1 MAVGTQWADVLYC
14 KGTNIC
20 DQVRLYKD
28 APGTMKELIRLLY
41 LVFVILP
48 LGLIFI
54 GPLLTLAALR
64 GKQKIGPI
72 VLDPG
77 RRGAAGRLGSLL
89 LGILVWLVVWGGLAM
104 ILGGV
109 GSPAIGGPTNEGL
122 QAQTT
127 PTAPAVITT
136 PTSTPTSLPSAT
148 PVPPVTPTP
157 QEEVPTPSPSPA
169 PSPSPLPPTPTLPT
183 STPTPPPA
191 TPTPLPT
198 AIITASPT
206 LGSTFSPQEEIEAIA
221 AIEAA
226 NELLRAAVVEPS
238 IGNLAAL
245 ETLWRGEALAKAQA
259 FAQDLY
265 QRYLRP
271 MDVTFVYLAPPAIRA
286 GNLPGTVF
294 VSSTESWTYTGP
306 RETHGE
312 SFKFTYTLAR
322 QDEGWVITDYAYG
335 LGSITLPPPEEE
347 SLTPIATPASE

>member
-1 MAVGTQWADVLYC
+1 
-14 KGTNIC
+14 
-20 DQVRLYKD
+20 
-28 APGTMKELIRLLY
+28 MKELIRLLY
-41 LVFVILP
+41 LVVVIVP
-48 LGLIFI
+48 LGLLFI

-77 RRGAAGRLGSLL
+77 RRGAAGRFGALL
-89 LGILVWLVVWGGLAM
+89 LGILVWLAVWGGLAI
-104 ILGGV
+104 ILSGARP
-109 GSPAIGGPTNEGL
+109 PAIGDPTNERL
-122 QAQTT
+122 QAQIT

-136 PTSTPTSLPSAT
+136 STSTPTSLPSAT

-157 QEEVPTPSPSPA
+157 QAEVPTPSPSPA
-169 PSPSPLPPTPTLPT
+169 PSPSPSPSPLPPTPTPALPT
-183 STPTPPPA
+183 ATPAPPPA

-198 AIITASPT
+198 TIVTVSPT
-206 LGSTFSPQEEIEAIA
+206 LGSTFSPQEETEAIA
-221 AIEAA
+221 AVEAA
-226 NELLRAAVVEPS
+226 NELLHAAVIEPS

-271 MDVTFVYLAPPAIRA
+271 LDVTFVYLAPPVMRA
-286 GNLPGTVF
+286 GNSPGTAF

-306 RETHGE
+306 IEAHSE

-322 QDEGWVITDYAYG
+322 QDDGWIITDYAYG
-335 LGSITLPPPEEE
+335 YASITLPPTEEE
-347 SLTPIATPASE
+347 SLTPIATPATITGTSVITPASQ